1 MKKYFFILFLA
12 IFSLISLPKAF
23 AAITPTPTDAP
34 SPTDSIQNQI
44 DDLKNKIASR
54 VAQLNLVEK
63 RGIIG
68 TVSDISD
75 TQITLTDLNG
85 NTRFVDVDELT
96 KFNSSSSNSYG
107 ISDISKGSTIGVIGL
122 YNKDSKRLL
131 ARSVDQITSLPKF
144 LIGGIADMD
153 KVNYTLTVKDENNKN
168 TNVDIQDIT
177 KTYSF
182 SSGTL
187 TKSGFSK
194 LTTGLNVIVAGFL
207 EKDNKTISA
216 GRVIVFPDISLNPK
230 INIEAPVVPSTGS
243 GKKLTPIVK

>member
-1 MKKYFFILFLA
+1 
-12 IFSLISLPKAF
+12 
-23 AAITPTPTDAP
+23 
-34 SPTDSIQNQI
+34 
-44 DDLKNKIASR
+44 
-54 VAQLNLVEK
+54 
-63 RGIIG
+63 
-68 TVSDISD
+68 
-75 TQITLTDLNG
+75 
-85 NTRFVDVDELT
+85 
-96 KFNSSSSNSYG
+96 
-107 ISDISKGSTIGVIGL
+107 
-122 YNKDSKRLL
+122 
-131 ARSVDQITSLPKF
+131 
-144 LIGGIADMD
+144 MD